1 MVSKHHLV
9 NTGVEHERVD
19 VRKQGIEEI
28 HTKSRPLL
36 LIKQTGRVQ
45 ISHGRSE
52 DLDSHSK
59 RILSSRLAISQS
71 AIRS

>member
-1 MVSKHHLV
+1 
-9 NTGVEHERVD
+9 
-19 VRKQGIEEI
+19 
-28 HTKSRPLL
+28 LL
-36 LIKQTGRVQ
+36 LIKHTGGVQ